1 MSQFQPCIYIMAS
14 GRRGYVY
21 IGVTSHLLQRVA
33 QHRDRSIDGYSKDR
47 NTVCLV
53 RYELFGTI
61 EQAIGREKQLKNW
74 HRDWKFNLV
83 ESENPDWVDLAPDLG
98 LGLLP

>member
-1 MSQFQPCIYIMAS
+1 M
-14 GRRGYVY
+14 
-21 IGVTSHLLQRVA
+21 
-33 QHRDRSIDGYSKDR
+33 
-47 NTVCLV
+47 
-53 RYELFGTI
+53 

-98 LGLLP
+98 LGRLP

>member
-33 QHRDRSIDGYSKDR
+33 QHRD
-47 NTVCLV
+47 
-53 RYELFGTI
+53 
-61 EQAIGREKQLKNW
+61 
-74 HRDWKFNLV
+74 WKFNLV
-83 ESENPDWVDLAPDLG
+83 ESENPDWVDLGPDLG
-98 LGLLP
+98 LGRLP